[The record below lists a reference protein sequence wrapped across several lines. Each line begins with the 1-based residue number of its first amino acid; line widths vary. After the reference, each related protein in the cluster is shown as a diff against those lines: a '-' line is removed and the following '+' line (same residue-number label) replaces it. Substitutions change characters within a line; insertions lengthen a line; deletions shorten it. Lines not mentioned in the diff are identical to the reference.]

1 MADIY
6 RKSAL
11 ERISSPEQL
20 DKAIVV
26 ASPMSWLALGAA
38 TVIVLILIVWGFF
51 TGELSDTVTAPGIL
65 HSPTG
70 VNTIYAREPGT
81 ITDIPAYEGM
91 VLTPDQV
98 VARYRVTGMG
108 ELKEILAGQIGTVTR
123 IEAKV
128 GDQVKWGQD
137 IVHFTPG
144 LMPGYGD
151 RPVVVCYVKQSDA
164 EKLVVGSEN
173 HKVTLT
179 SDKSQTYGRMTAR
192 ILCIDAFPATELA
205 MSSVVGTGNNQAAAF
220 QSDNSPVVA
229 VTLDLKIGN
238 TPNGFDWGGNARGE
252 NITIREND
260 RVSVQFVV
268 ETMKPYQK
276 MFKSFK
282 DKWEGR
288 K

>member
-91 VLTPDQV
+91 VLTPDHEWFCAPSLNAGIYSV
-98 VARYRVTGMG
+98 SKLLISS
-108 ELKEILAGQIGTVTR
+108 LKG
-123 IEAKV
+123 
-128 GDQVKWGQD
+128 
-137 IVHFTPG
+137 F
-144 LMPGYGD
+144 
-151 RPVVVCYVKQSDA
+151 
-164 EKLVVGSEN
+164 
-173 HKVTLT
+173 
-179 SDKSQTYGRMTAR
+179 
-192 ILCIDAFPATELA
+192 AFNE
-205 MSSVVGTGNNQAAAF
+205 
-220 QSDNSPVVA
+220 
-229 VTLDLKIGN
+229 
-238 TPNGFDWGGNARGE
+238 
-252 NITIREND
+252 
-260 RVSVQFVV
+260 
-268 ETMKPYQK
+268 
-276 MFKSFK
+276 
-282 DKWEGR
+282 
-288 K
+288 